1 MPVRDRPITCG
12 RIQNLYGKNKKN
24 MSNLKLSNSLISVQF
39 LKDHLHAQ
47 NLVIL
52 DASMKPVG
60 KVAGPASETAAYIPG
75 SLRFDFDNEIRDL
88 NTPLPHMMPSA
99 EFFTDEVQ
107 KMGINRESAIVVYD
121 RVGIYS
127 SPRAW
132 WMFCAMGHTQVAVL
146 DGGLPAWIAAGF
158 ETAAQLKENPTQR
171 GNFIAQPV
179 SGAFVNSDDV
189 MHALNDTN
197 YRVLDARSEGR
208 FKGREP
214 EPREG
219 LKSGHMPNAFNIP
232 YTSVLENGMLKD
244 EMSLRSIFEAYKN
257 KKMIFSCGSGAT
269 ACVLALAADQAGYH
283 DLSVYDG
290 SWSEWGLISSNRPVV
305 TD

>member
-1 MPVRDRPITCG
+1 
-12 RIQNLYGKNKKN
+12 

-39 LKDHLHAQ
+39 LKDHLHAE

-75 SLRFDFDNEIRDL
+75 SLRFDFDNDICDHS
-88 NTPLPHMMPSA
+88 TPLPHMMPSA
-99 EFFTDEVQ
+99 EFFTDEMQ
-107 KMGINRESAIVVYD
+107 KMGINQDSAIVVYD
-121 RVGIYS
+121 RIGIYS

-132 WMFCAMGHTQVAVL
+132 WMFRAMGHTQVAVL

-158 ETAAQLKENPTQR
+158 ETAQQLRETPAQR

-179 SGAFVNSDDV
+179 SGSFVNADDV
-189 MHALNDTN
+189 MHALNDAQ
-197 YRVLDARSEGR
+197 YSVLDARSEGR

-214 EPREG
+214 EPRAG
-219 LKSGHMPNAFNIP
+219 LKPGHMPNAFNIP
-232 YTSVLENGMLKD
+232 FTSVLENGMLKD
-244 EMSLRSIFEAYKN
+244 DVSLRSIFEAHKN
-257 KKMIFSCGSGAT
+257 TKMIFSCGSGAT
-269 ACVLALAADQAGYH
+269 ACILALAAEQAGYQ

-290 SWSEWGLISSNRPVV
+290 SWSEWGLTSSNRPVV

>member
-1 MPVRDRPITCG
+1 MSTLKIT
-12 RIQNLYGKNKKN
+12 
-24 MSNLKLSNSLISVQF
+24 NSLISVQT
-39 LKDHLHAQ
+39 LKE
-47 NLVIL
+47 NLSAENLIIL

-60 KVAGPASETAAYIPG
+60 KVAASTVETDVYIPG
-75 SLRFDFDNEIRDL
+75 SLRFDFDNEIRDH
-88 NTPLPHMMPSA
+88 NTSLPHMMPSA
-99 EFFTDEVQ
+99 EFFTDEVR
-107 KMGINRESAIVVYD
+107 KMGINQDSAIVVYD
-121 RVGIYS
+121 RIGIYS

-132 WMFCAMGHTQVAVL
+132 WMFRAMGHTQMAVL

-158 ETAAQLKENPTQR
+158 ETVPQLREKPAQR

-179 SGAFVNSDDV
+179 ADAFVDADDV
-189 MHALNDTN
+189 MHALNDAN
-197 YRVLDARSEGR
+197 YRVLDARSSGR
-208 FKGREP
+208 FKGLEP

-219 LKSGHMPNAFNIP
+219 LKPGHMPNAFNIP

-244 EMSLRSIFEAYKN
+244 DMSLRSMFEAYKN

-269 ACVLALAADQAGYH
+269 ACVLALAAEQAGYQ

-290 SWSEWGLISSNRPVV
+290 SWSEWGLISSGRPVV

>member
-1 MPVRDRPITCG
+1 MSTLKIT
-12 RIQNLYGKNKKN
+12 
-24 MSNLKLSNSLISVQF
+24 NSLISVQT
-39 LKDHLHAQ
+39 LKE
-47 NLVIL
+47 NLSAENLIIL

-60 KVAGPASETAAYIPG
+60 KVAASTVETDVYIPG
-75 SLRFDFDNEIRDL
+75 SLRFDFDNEIRDH
-88 NTPLPHMMPSA
+88 NTSLPHMMPSA
-99 EFFTDEVQ
+99 EFFTDEVR
-107 KMGINRESAIVVYD
+107 KMGINQDSAIVAYD
-121 RVGIYS
+121 RIGIYS

-132 WMFCAMGHTQVAVL
+132 WMFRAMGHTQVAVL

-158 ETAAQLKENPTQR
+158 ETVPQLREKPAQR

-179 SGAFVNSDDV
+179 ADAFVDADDV
-189 MHALNDTN
+189 MHALNDAN
-197 YRVLDARSEGR
+197 YRVLDARSAGR
-208 FKGREP
+208 FKGLEP

-219 LKSGHMPNAFNIP
+219 LRPGHMPNAFNIP

-244 EMSLRSIFEAYKN
+244 DMSLRSMFEAHKN

-269 ACVLALAADQAGYH
+269 ACVLALAAEQAGYQ

-290 SWSEWGLISSNRPVV
+290 SWSEWGLISSGRPVV

>member
-1 MPVRDRPITCG
+1 MSTLKIT
-12 RIQNLYGKNKKN
+12 
-24 MSNLKLSNSLISVQF
+24 NSLISVQF
-39 LKDHLHAQ
+39 LKD
-47 NLVIL
+47 NLQAENLIIL

-60 KVAGPASETAAYIPG
+60 KVAASTVETDVYIPG

-88 NTPLPHMMPSA
+88 STSLPHMMPSA
-99 EFFTDEVQ
+99 EFFTEEVQ
-107 KMGINRESAIVVYD
+107 KMGVNQDSAIVVYD
-121 RVGIYS
+121 RIGIYS

-132 WMFCAMGHTQVAVL
+132 WMFRAMGHTQVAVL

-158 ETAAQLKENPTQR
+158 ETVPQLREKPAQR

-179 SGAFVNSDDV
+179 AGAFVDVDDV
-189 MHALNDTN
+189 MHALNDAN
-197 YRVLDARSEGR
+197 YRVLDARSAGR
-208 FKGREP
+208 FKGLEP

-219 LKSGHMPNAFNIP
+219 LRPGHMPNAFNIP

-269 ACVLALAADQAGYH
+269 ACVLALAAEQAGYQ

-290 SWSEWGLISSNRPVV
+290 SWSEWGLISSGRPVV